1 VNSEHFQSL
10 KQPEAKTSK
19 ENQEQKT
26 EQKYGKTNRTSEEV
40 RESYMSQF
48 QNKKSKTVQDTVSN
62 NKNQMNTQ
70 QIDGTTKVNSEN
82 AQNTKVNQKK
92 TNSRIKEMPIEK
104 QTSEQENI
112 IKEYEEKAYKEIPEE
127 LNKTK
132 IIAPIIAK
140 PVEPKF

>member
-1 VNSEHFQSL
+1 MGNTKLQPYTEHNENQPIIFNIFLDDRTVNSEHFQSL
-10 KQPEAKTSK
+10 KQPEAKTSE

-82 AQNTKVNQKK
+82 AQNTKVN
-92 TNSRIKEMPIEK
+92 
-104 QTSEQENI
+104 
-112 IKEYEEKAYKEIPEE
+112 
-127 LNKTK
+127 
-132 IIAPIIAK
+132 
-140 PVEPKF
+140 